1 MRRRKKAI
9 VSIKEGGVNKIK
21 RLLLVFVFLLLT
33 AAVLLFV
40 LENQEAV
47 ALVFLGFSLP
57 HLPVSALLIA
67 ALLVGLLFGPAVSF
81 LVVKRS
87 RRKNGLKL
95 RDIN

>member
-1 MRRRKKAI
+1 M
-9 VSIKEGGVNKIK
+9 SIKEGGVNKIT
-21 RLLLVFVFLLLT
+21 RLLLALVFLVLA

-40 LENQEAV
+40 LENQDKV
-47 ALVFLGFSLP
+47 GLVFLGFSLP
-57 HLPVSALLIA
+57 LLPVSALLIA
-67 ALLVGLLFGPAVSF
+67 ALLVGLLLGPAVSF

>member
-1 MRRRKKAI
+1 MRRKKRAAT
-9 VSIKEGGVNKIK
+9 SIKEGGVNKIK
-21 RLLLVFVFLLLT
+21 RLLLAFVFLVLT

-40 LENQEAV
+40 LENQGTV
-47 ALVFLGFSLP
+47 GLVFLGFSLP
-57 HLPVSALLIA
+57 LLPVSALLIA
-67 ALLVGLLFGPAVSF
+67 ALLVGLLLGPAVSF